1 MKTYRSLG
9 ELPLGGRRRA
19 VAIGTFDGVHLG
31 HREIIGSAMRIARE
45 RDIASMAVTFHPHP
59 IAVLR
64 PDLKTTTLTSIDLKC
79 ELIASLGVDELL
91 VVPFT
96 RAFARIRADRFVDM
110 LASPPIA
117 AEVVVVGDNF
127 RFGHGGTGTTQ
138 MMRQHGRTR
147 GLEVLAPALVTSTDG
162 KPVSSTRIRRLV
174 AEGRVEEVTGLL
186 ARPHVVEGVVV
197 HGEQRGRAMGMPTA
211 NVEPPVDAAVPGRG
225 VYAGRAHVAGGTWA
239 AAINVG
245 YAPTFHDGAERHPS
259 RIEAFLLDYD
269 GPDLYD
275 EPIRVEFLE
284 RLRDERRFASP
295 QELVAQVMRDVE
307 RTREVHSEV

>member
-31 HREIIGSAMRIARE
+31 HREIIGSAMRIAQE
-45 RDIASMAVTFHPHP
+45 RDIASMAITFHPHP

-64 PDLKTTTLTSIDLKC
+64 PDLKTTTLTPIDLKC

-138 MMRQHGRTR
+138 MMRQYGRAR
-147 GLEVLAPALVTSTDG
+147 GLEVLAPALVTSSDG
-162 KPVSSTRIRRLV
+162 KPVSSTRVRRLV
-174 AEGRVEEVTGLL
+174 AEGRVHEVAELL

-225 VYAGRAHVAGGTWA
+225 VYAGRASVAGGTWA

-245 YAPTFHDGAERHPS
+245 YAPTFQEGPERHPS

-275 EPIRVEFLE
+275 QPIRVGFLE
-284 RLRDERRFASP
+284 RLRDERRFDSP
-295 QELVAQVMRDVE
+295 RELVAQVMQDVE
-307 RTREVHSEV
+307 RTREVYAGI